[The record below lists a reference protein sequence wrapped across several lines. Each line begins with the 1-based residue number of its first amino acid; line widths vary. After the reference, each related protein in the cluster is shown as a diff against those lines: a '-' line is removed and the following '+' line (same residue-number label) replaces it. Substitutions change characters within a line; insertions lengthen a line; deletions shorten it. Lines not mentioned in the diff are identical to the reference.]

1 MGFRIKLKHY
11 WNKLRL
17 YLSFLLLAFYLTMGY
32 LFLFTD
38 IWIDFL
44 RKGRVIVGIVLLLF
58 GALRFYISY
67 LRYKQKHA
75 RITPLPEIETNVET
89 E

>member
-32 LFLFTD
+32 LFLFTNT
-38 IWIDFL
+38 WIDFL
-44 RKGRVIVGIVLLLF
+44 RNGRVIVGIVLLLF
-58 GALRFYISY
+58 GALRFYVAY
-67 LRYKQKHA
+67 FRYKKKHT
-75 RITPLPEIETNVET
+75 RITSILETETNAEK